1 MKYKEEKRMTDWK
14 AIGKE
19 KQEKFEQKINDWNN
33 TVMHY
38 REGWLDFTGLVEIS
52 TDDWGVRVTL
62 TSEQHD
68 GPVTLSGAWEV
79 ISVWKDGM
87 SAAYVNWSLSELET

>member
-1 MKYKEEKRMTDWK
+1 MTNWK

-19 KQEKFEQKINDWNN
+19 KQEKYEQKINDWNN

-38 REGWLDFTGLVEIS
+38 REGRLDFPGLVEIS

-62 TSEQHD
+62 TSEHYD
-68 GPVTLSGAWEV
+68 GPVNLSASWEI
-79 ISVWKDGM
+79 ISVYSDGM
-87 SAAYVNWSLSELET
+87 SAAYVNWGLSEIETKL

>member
-1 MKYKEEKRMTDWK
+1 MTDWK

-19 KQEKFEQKINDWNN
+19 KQEKYEQKINDWNN

-38 REGWLDFTGLVEIS
+38 NEGWLDFTGLVEIS

-62 TSEQHD
+62 TSENYD
-68 GPVTLSGAWEV
+68 GPITLSAAWEI
-79 ISVWKDGM
+79 ISVYSDGM
-87 SAAYVNWSLSELET
+87 SAAYVNWSLCEIETKS

>member
-1 MKYKEEKRMTDWK
+1 MTDWK

-19 KQEKFEQKINDWNN
+19 KQEKYEQKINDWNN

-38 REGWLDFTGLVEIS
+38 REGRLDFSGLVEIS

-62 TSEQHD
+62 TSEHYEK
-68 GPVTLSGAWEV
+68 PVTLSAAWEI
-79 ISVWKDGM
+79 ISVYSDGM
-87 SAAYVNWSLSELET
+87 SAAYVNWSLCEIET

>member
-1 MKYKEEKRMTDWK
+1 MTDWK

-19 KQEKFEQKINDWNN
+19 KQEKYEQKINDWNN
-33 TVMHY
+33 TVMNY

-62 TSEQHD
+62 TSEHYD
-68 GPVTLSGAWEV
+68 GPVTLSASWEI
-79 ISVWKDGM
+79 ISVYEDGI
-87 SAAYVNWSLSELET
+87 STAYVNWSLTTLEE

>member
-1 MKYKEEKRMTDWK
+1 MTDWK

-19 KQEKFEQKINDWNN
+19 KQEKYEQKINDWNN

-38 REGWLDFTGLVEIS
+38 REGRLDFSGLVEIS

-62 TSEQHD
+62 TSEHYEK
-68 GPVTLSGAWEV
+68 PVTLSAAWEI
-79 ISVWKDGM
+79 ISVYSDGM
-87 SAAYVNWSLSELET
+87 SAAYVNWGLSEIEN

>member
-1 MKYKEEKRMTDWK
+1 MTDWK

-19 KQEKFEQKINDWNN
+19 KQEKYEQKINDWNN

-38 REGWLDFTGLVEIS
+38 REGRLDFSGLVEIS

-62 TSEQHD
+62 TSEHYEK
-68 GPVTLSGAWEV
+68 PVTLSAAWEI
-79 ISVWKDGM
+79 ISVYSDGM
-87 SAAYVNWSLSELET
+87 SAAYVNWNLCEIEN

>member
-1 MKYKEEKRMTDWK
+1 MTDWK

-19 KQEKFEQKINDWNN
+19 KQEKYEQKINDWNN

-38 REGWLDFTGLVEIS
+38 REGRLDFSGLVEIS

-62 TSEQHD
+62 TSEHYEK
-68 GPVTLSGAWEV
+68 PVTLSAAWEI
-79 ISVWKDGM
+79 ISVYSDGM
-87 SAAYVNWSLSELET
+87 SAAYVNWGLSEIET

>member
-1 MKYKEEKRMTDWK
+1 MTDWK

-19 KQEKFEQKINDWNN
+19 KQEKYEQKINDWNN

-38 REGWLDFTGLVEIS
+38 REGRLDFSGLVEIS

-62 TSEQHD
+62 TSEHYEK
-68 GPVTLSGAWEV
+68 PITLSAAWEI
-79 ISVWKDGM
+79 ISVYSDGM
-87 SAAYVNWSLSELET
+87 SAAYVNWSLCKIMT